1 MKHIGA
7 DSASVHAVKSID
19 IIIIANLFILFRD
32 YHALCLFAFILM
44 FFK

>member
-7 DSASVHAVKSID
+7 DSAPACTVKSID

-32 YHALCLFAFILM
+32 YRALRLFAFTLM
-44 FFK
+44 FSK

>member
-7 DSASVHAVKSID
+7 DSAPEHTIKSID

-32 YHALCLFAFILM
+32 YYALCLSTFALM
-44 FFK
+44 FSK

>member
-7 DSASVHAVKSID
+7 DSAPVHAVKSID

-32 YHALCLFAFILM
+32 YRALCLSAFILM
-44 FFK
+44 FSK